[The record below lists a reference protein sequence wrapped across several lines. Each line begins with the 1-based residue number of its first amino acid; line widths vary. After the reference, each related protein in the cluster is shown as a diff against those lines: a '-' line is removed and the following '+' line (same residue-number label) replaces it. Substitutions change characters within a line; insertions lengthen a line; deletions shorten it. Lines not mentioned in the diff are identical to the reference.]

1 MASLHLER
9 LIPHLLSTS
18 QFSHVM
24 TDRISGDFEVQWC
37 HLFWLGRDSD
47 SISENFKTSVNFIRF
62 SGSENSL
69 LVVSLIFVEHSSIF
83 PPDGRWNSRRFL
95 GLVRLFEIS

>member
-24 TDRISGDFEVQWC
+24 TDRISGDFKVQWY

-47 SISENFKTSVNFIRF
+47 SISEDFKTSVNFIRF
-62 SGSENSL
+62 SGSEKQPASGKPYICGALN
-69 LVVSLIFVEHSSIF
+69 FSI
-83 PPDGRWNSRRFL
+83 
-95 GLVRLFEIS
+95 